1 MVVMVHTPT
10 LLRSRDVTVAPSRA
24 PVRRIAAVAPVGLL
38 AVVVGALAFAIRLG
52 VELRGGGLAGM
63 GGYDDG
69 VYYAA
74 GDALVHGRIPYADF
88 LLLHPPGVA
97 LAAAPFAAFGA
108 VTSDPAGLVAAR
120 LAFELVGGANAALV
134 VLILRRFGWTAA
146 LTGGVLYAVLPPAVW
161 AERSVLLE
169 PLGTL
174 GVLLA
179 VLLLQRTTTGRDAL
193 LAGIAAGWA
202 ADVKIWYVVPLA
214 VLALCTPGMRRRVR
228 FAVGAALAVA
238 VVWGPSLLAAPQAM
252 LREVVLDQL
261 GRPRQ
266 PGLVHRL
273 TGILG
278 AHAAAGLHL
287 RTVTL
292 LLAAAVAVAVVLT
305 LLTHEARVFAVLL
318 LADVAVLL
326 LSPSWF
332 RHYGGLTAPPLALC
346 VGVGVQRVVRLLPAR
361 PALPALVASGAAAAL
376 LLAGLHLDDRI
387 RSGFAVPAAFSA
399 AVVRTPGCITS
410 DDPTVLEATGVLS
423 RDLADPRCSVWP
435 DVTGWTYDRADVR
448 LPGGRPVP
456 RQRNAVWQHLVL
468 DHLRSGDAT
477 IPIRRSTGL
486 SAQSRAVLAEEPPL
500 VQVGR
505 FVLRPTGRR

>member
-1 MVVMVHTPT
+1 MIRTPT
-10 LLRSRDVTVAPSRA
+10 LQRPERA
-24 PVRRIAAVAPVGLL
+24 PVAPLRAPGRLLPVGPVAVAI
-38 AVVVGALAFAIRLG
+38 GALAFAIRLA
-52 VELRGGGLAGM
+52 VMLRGGGLTGM

-97 LAAAPFAAFGA
+97 LAVAPFAAFGSLTA
-108 VTSDPAGLVAAR
+108 DPAGLTAAR
-120 LAFELVGGANAALV
+120 LAFELIGGLNTALIV
-134 VLILRRFGWTAA
+134 VILRRWGWAAA

-179 VLLLQRTTTGRDAL
+179 VLLLQRARTGRGVL
-193 LAGIAAGWA
+193 LAGLAAGWS
-202 ADVKIWYVVPLA
+202 ADVKIWYVVPIA
-214 VLALCTPGMRRRVR
+214 VLALCTPGMRDRLR
-228 FAVGAALAVA
+228 FALGAALAVA
-238 VVWGPSLLAAPQAM
+238 IVWGPSLLAAPQAM
-252 LREVVLDQL
+252 VREVVLDQI

-273 TGILG
+273 AGILG

-292 LLAAAVAVAVVLT
+292 ALTAAVALAVVLT
-305 LLTHEARVFAVLL
+305 LLTRGARVFAVLL
-318 LADVAVLL
+318 LADAAVLL

-346 VGVGVQRVVRLLPAR
+346 AGIGVQRVAQLLPAR
-361 PALPALVASGAAAAL
+361 RVVLPVLAAGVAAAL

-399 AVVRTPGCITS
+399 AVDRTPGCITS
-410 DDPTVLEATGVLS
+410 DDPTVLESTGLLS
-423 RDLADPRCSVWP
+423 RDLADARCPVWP

-448 LPGGRPVP
+448 LPDGRPVP
-456 RQRNAVWQHLVL
+456 RPRNAIWQRLVL
-468 DHLRSGDAT
+468 HHLRSGDAT
-477 IPIRRSTGL
+477 IPIRPSTGL
-486 SAQSRAVLAEEPPL
+486 SARSRAVLDAGSPL
-500 VQVGR
+500 VHVGR
-505 FVLRPTGRR
+505 FVLRPTDRR

>member
-1 MVVMVHTPT
+1 MVHTPT
-10 LLRSRDVTVAPSRA
+10 LPRSRDVPVAPPRA
-24 PVRRIAAVAPVGLL
+24 PGRRSVPVGPV
-38 AVVVGALAFAIRLG
+38 AVVVGALAFVIRLA

-69 VYYAA
+69 VYYVA

-97 LAAAPFAAFGA
+97 LAVAPFAALGS
-108 VTSDPAGLVAAR
+108 VTSDPVGLTAAR
-120 LAFELVGGANAALV
+120 LAFELIGGLNAVLI
-134 VLILRRFGWTAA
+134 VLILRRFGPAAA

-179 VLLLQRTTTGRDAL
+179 LLLLQRTRTGRGIL
-193 LAGIAAGWA
+193 LAGVAAGWA
-202 ADVKIWYVVPLA
+202 ADVKIWYVVPIA
-214 VLALCTPGMRRRVR
+214 VLALCTPGMRRCLR

-252 LREVVLDQL
+252 VRMVVLDQL

-266 PGLVHRL
+266 PGLLHRL
-273 TGILG
+273 AGILG

-287 RTVTL
+287 KTVTL
-292 LLAAAVAVAVVLT
+292 LLAAVVAAALVLT
-305 LLTHEARVFAVLL
+305 LLTPGARVFALLL
-318 LADVAVLL
+318 LADVAILL

-346 VGVGVQRVVRLLPAR
+346 VGVGVQRVVRLLPAPR
-361 PALPALVASGAAAAL
+361 VVRAVVAAGVAAAL

-387 RSGFAVPAAFSA
+387 RSGYAVPAAFSA
-399 AVVRTPGCITS
+399 AVDRIPGCVTS
-410 DDPTVLEATGVLS
+410 DDPTVLEATGLLS
-423 RDLADPRCSVWP
+423 RDLADARCPVWP
-435 DVTGWTYDRADVR
+435 DVTGWTYDRADLR
-448 LPGGRPVP
+448 LPDGKPVP
-456 RQRNAVWQHLVL
+456 RKRNAVWQHLVL
-468 DHLRSGDAT
+468 DYLRSGDAT
-477 IPIRRSTGL
+477 IPIRSSTGL
-486 SAQSRAVLAEEPPL
+486 SAQSRAVLDEGSPL
-500 VQVGR
+500 VRVGR

>member
-1 MVVMVHTPT
+1 MVHTPT
-10 LLRSRDVTVAPSRA
+10 LPRSRDVPVAPASA
-24 PVRRIAAVAPVGLL
+24 AVRRPVPVWPVAL
-38 AVVVGALAFAIRLG
+38 VVGVLATVLRLA

-97 LAAAPFAAFGA
+97 IAVAPFAALGA
-108 VTSDPAGLVAAR
+108 VTSDPVGLVAAR
-120 LAFELVGGANAALV
+120 LAFELIGGLNAALV
-134 VLILRRFGWTAA
+134 VLILRRYGSVAA
-146 LTGGVLYAVLPPAVW
+146 LAGGVLYAVLPPAVW

-179 VLLLQRTTTGRDAL
+179 LLLLQRARTGRGVL

-202 ADVKIWYVVPLA
+202 ADVKIWYVVPIA
-214 VLALCTPGMRRRVR
+214 VLALCAPGMRRRLR
-228 FAVGAALAVA
+228 FVLGAALAVA

-252 LREVVLDQL
+252 VREVVLDQI

-273 TGILG
+273 AGILG

-292 LLAAAVAVAVVLT
+292 LLTAVVAVAVVLT
-305 LLTHEARVFAVLL
+305 LLTPGARVLAVLL

-346 VGVGVQRVVRLLPAR
+346 VGVGLQRVVRLLPAPR
-361 PALPALVASGAAAAL
+361 PVRVVVAAGVAAAL

-399 AVVRTPGCITS
+399 AAVRTPGCITS
-410 DDPTVLEATGVLS
+410 DDPTVLEATGLLS

-435 DVTGWTYDRADVR
+435 DVTGWTYDRADAR
-448 LPGGRPVP
+448 LPDGRPVP

-486 SAQSRAVLAEEPPL
+486 SAQSRAVLDEGALL
-500 VQVGR
+500 VHVGR
-505 FVLRPTGRR
+505 FTVRATDRR